1 MNREPNSHASATA
14 YIGYKIPGTLEP
26 CAVGLPRQKPRHKWN
41 LALPTIRHEEAF
53 QIGRHTAHY
62 HKIKR
67 LETAR
72 ESLPQPTVL
81 KVEILADINLVPF
94 SDLSPNKTGN
104 VFDLHIRKSNGIKPP
119 FLSVTV
125 NFTAVPFRRTSPSAY
140 VTIQKISKVITCH
153 FAQNLYVFFVGCYK
167 GFLVI
172 NWAIFCIIGFKNF
185 LDLSRNI

>member
-1 MNREPNSHASATA
+1 MLLGADNGYCNASNTHSLNITSISTYLHKPSLGHRLKSCGDIHQLSREPNSHASATA

-26 CAVGLPRQKPRHKWN
+26 CTVGLPRQKPRHKWN
-41 LALPTIRHEEAF
+41 LALPTIRHGEAF

-81 KVEILADINLVPF
+81 KVNILANVSFVPF
-94 SDLSPNKTGN
+94 SGLSPNKTGN
-104 VFDLHIRKSNGIKPP
+104 VFDLHIQKSNGIKPP

-125 NFTAVPFRRTSPSAY
+125 NFTAVPLRRATFP
-140 VTIQKISKVITCH
+140 VTL
-153 FAQNLYVFFVGCYK
+153 LYK
-167 GFLVI
+167 
-172 NWAIFCIIGFKNF
+172 K
-185 LDLSRNI
+185 

>member
-1 MNREPNSHASATA
+1 MLLGADNGYCNASNTHSQNITSISTYLHKPSLGHRLKSCGDIHQLNREPNSHASATA

-26 CAVGLPRQKPRHKWN
+26 CTVGLPRQKPRHKWN
-41 LALPTIRHEEAF
+41 LALPTVRHGEAF

-94 SDLSPNKTGN
+94 SGLSPNKTGN
-104 VFDLHIRKSNGIKPP
+104 VFILHVQSLAI
-119 FLSVTV
+119 FLPLLLSATVKVFCRAVTV
-125 NFTAVPFRRTSPSAY
+125 QPCKPFRLTL
-140 VTIQKISKVITCH
+140 
-153 FAQNLYVFFVGCYK
+153 LYK
-167 GFLVI
+167 
-172 NWAIFCIIGFKNF
+172 K
-185 LDLSRNI
+185 